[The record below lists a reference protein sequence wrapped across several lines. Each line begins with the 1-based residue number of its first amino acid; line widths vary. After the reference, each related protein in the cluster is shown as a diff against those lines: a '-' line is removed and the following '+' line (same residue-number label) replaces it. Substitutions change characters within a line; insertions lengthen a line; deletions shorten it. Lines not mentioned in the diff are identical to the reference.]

1 MYLQK
6 KPIVSILIAIVAVLG
21 LSGCGKDLSS
31 LEKRVKQDPFEATT
45 ASMVTMA
52 KRPHNIQRFFLKTN
66 KSENYRGMLEP
77 VQPAVIRTGNTSLM
91 RIALTLDD
99 GWNADLR
106 LLDLFKSYNIKFTAF
121 LIGERGIC
129 DIQPEFLRA
138 IQGAGGEICNH
149 SATHSLMQGRDPN
162 FIIDQIWRAQNN
174 ITRVT
179 GRIYPYIRFLGG
191 SYDDTSVNTAA
202 AEGFYVVNWNLSIGD
217 TVVGN
222 TTDRQIAGVLN
233 GLSPGSI
240 ILCHWGGY
248 NTYDVL
254 SVLIPEMQRRGYEVT
269 SLTGVLEGTPYVLH
283 SSL

>member
-1 MYLQK
+1 MNLSR
-6 KPIVSILIAIVAVLG
+6 KPVILLLFAFLSVLVF
-21 LSGCGKDLSS
+21 SGCGKDLSG
-31 LEKRVKQDPFEATT
+31 LEKSVKQNPFEVTT
-45 ASMVTMA
+45 ASMATMV
-52 KRPHNIQRFFLKTN
+52 KKPPNIQRFFLKTN
-66 KSENYRGMLEP
+66 KNKDYRGMLDPVEP
-77 VQPAVIRTGNTSLM
+77 TVIRTGNTSLM
-91 RIALTLDD
+91 RIAITLDD
-99 GWNADLR
+99 GWNPDLR

-121 LIGERGIC
+121 LIGERGVC
-129 DIQPEFLRA
+129 DIHPEFLQA
-138 IQGAGGEICNH
+138 IQGAGGEVCNH
-149 SATHSLMQGRDPN
+149 TATHSLMQGRDPN
-162 FIIDQIWRAQNN
+162 FVIDQIWRAQNN
-174 ITRVT
+174 ISRVT

-248 NTYDVL
+248 HTFDVL

-269 SLTGVLEGTPYVLH
+269 SLTRVLEGTPYTVKSPL
-283 SSL
+283 